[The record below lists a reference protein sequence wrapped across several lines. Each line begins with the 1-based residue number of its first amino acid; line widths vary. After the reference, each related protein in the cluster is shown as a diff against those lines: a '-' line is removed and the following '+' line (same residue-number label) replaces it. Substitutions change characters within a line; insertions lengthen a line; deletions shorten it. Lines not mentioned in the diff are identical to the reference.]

1 MLTANAMTNPAEQER
16 AAVVAEYMDAY
27 EAANGYRMKDPPRY
41 ERGWWHIKFSQKV
54 RTAQLVE
61 YAARLR
67 ERVAARLDGGEG

>member
-1 MLTANAMTNPAEQER
+1 MTDPTAEQER

-41 ERGWWHIKFSQKV
+41 ERGWWLLKFNQKV
-54 RTAQLVE
+54 RTSQLIE

-67 ERVAARLDGGEG
+67 ARAAAKPEHKAP